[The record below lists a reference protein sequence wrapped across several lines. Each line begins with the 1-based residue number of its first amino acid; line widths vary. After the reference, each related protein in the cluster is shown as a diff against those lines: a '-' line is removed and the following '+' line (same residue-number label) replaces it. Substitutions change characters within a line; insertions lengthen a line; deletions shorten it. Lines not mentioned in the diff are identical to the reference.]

1 MENNKEI
8 RLNQWEQEAEIAKL
22 QYQIQQVNLTII
34 EQVYQNHRRK
44 DYQVMRMD
52 EEGFLNF
59 FPISLFLYL
68 KIGNKH

>member
-1 MENNKEI
+1 MGNYKEI
-8 RLNQWEQEAEIAKL
+8 QMNQWEQEVEIAKL
-22 QYQIQQVNLTII
+22 QYQIRQVHLAII

-59 FPISLFLYL
+59 FPILIFVIY
-68 KIGNKH
+68 KK